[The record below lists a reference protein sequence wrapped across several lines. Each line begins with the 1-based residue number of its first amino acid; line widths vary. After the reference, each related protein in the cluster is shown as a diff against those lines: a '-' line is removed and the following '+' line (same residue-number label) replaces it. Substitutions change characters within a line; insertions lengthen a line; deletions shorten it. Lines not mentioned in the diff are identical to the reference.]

1 MKVFLFIHR
10 IRSFYD
16 VKMLSHFIC
25 FASSL
30 ISVLKRWRGGGGA
43 LLDNDMLKDSLL
55 KYCANHMLPH
65 HICVKFRV
73 SDWIVLQYFHGIVC
87 ILNTSVCGM

>member
-10 IRSFYD
+10 IRSLYD

-30 ISVLKRWRGGGGA
+30 IIVLKRWVGGGA
-43 LLDNDMLKDSLL
+43 LLDNGTLKDSLL
-55 KYCANHMLPH
+55 KDCANHTLPH

-73 SDWIVLQYFHGIVC
+73 SDWIVLQCFHGIVC